1 MTWLTNA
8 YHYIYFRTYY
18 VISKTNKT
26 SAESSASRLLSVSIL
41 LNCMSIYFFLKS
53 PFDEKGLYFFLSAGV
68 LLSFL
73 NFKYFMNDKRRNA
86 IIESFETL
94 EIASFFKYIVDIYP
108 WLSILVVL
116 ISTGASFN
124 TVLICIGILFVLRLM
139 QFFYEM

>member
-1 MTWLTNA
+1 MAWMKNI

-18 VISKTNKT
+18 VISKTNKL

-41 LNCMSIYFFLKS
+41 LNCMSVYFFLKS
-53 PFDEKGLYFFLSAGV
+53 PFETKGFYVFLSVGV

-73 NFKYFMNDKRRNA
+73 NFKYFMNDKRRNT
-86 IIESFETL
+86 IITNFKTL
-94 EIASFFKYIVDIYP
+94 EFATFFKYIVDVYP

-116 ISTGASFN
+116 ISTGANFN
-124 TVLICIGILFVLRLM
+124 TILICIGILVVLRLI

>member
-1 MTWLTNA
+1 MTWITNA
-8 YHYIYFRTYY
+8 YHYIYFRTYF

-53 PFDEKGLYFFLSAGV
+53 PFETKGLYVFLSIGV

-73 NFKYFMNDKRRNA
+73 NFNYFMNDKRRNV
-86 IIESFETL
+86 IIANFETL
-94 EIASFFKYIVDIYP
+94 EIATFFKYIVDLYP

-116 ISTGASFN
+116 ISTEESFN
-124 TVLICIGILFVLRLM
+124 TILICVGIMVVLRLM